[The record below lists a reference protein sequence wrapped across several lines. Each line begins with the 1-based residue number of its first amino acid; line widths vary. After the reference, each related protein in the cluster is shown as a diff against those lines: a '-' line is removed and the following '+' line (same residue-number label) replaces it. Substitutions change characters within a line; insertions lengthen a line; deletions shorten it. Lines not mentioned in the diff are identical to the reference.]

1 MISVIRFFNY
11 FEKKS
16 LLSLTIEY
24 GMVLYIQQLR
34 KTETTNGGKQMEF
47 LLVLIATLAILVGLA
62 VIAVGWFVLCWS
74 VSFVLA
80 AVEGWLINRREV

>member
-24 GMVLYIQQLR
+24 SMVLYIQQLR
-34 KTETTNGGKQMEF
+34 KTTNGGKTMEYMI
-47 LLVLIATLAILVGLA
+47 LDMMLTLALASVVAPVAVGLYRLFN
-62 VIAVGWFVLCWS
+62 GY
-74 VSFVLA
+74 
-80 AVEGWLINRREV
+80 